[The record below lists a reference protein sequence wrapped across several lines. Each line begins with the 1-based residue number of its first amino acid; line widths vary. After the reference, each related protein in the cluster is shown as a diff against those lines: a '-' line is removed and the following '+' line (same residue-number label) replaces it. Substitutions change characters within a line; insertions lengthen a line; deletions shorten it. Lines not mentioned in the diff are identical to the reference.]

1 MEKEELQRLI
11 KEELGEVVEL
21 KTQDLVNMFYILSAT
36 LLGFGTEEELCE
48 CIDALPEKWLR
59 YVTATTK
66 AAIYMKLRDTVN
78 NTIYCE
84 C

>member
-1 MEKEELQRLI
+1 MEEELQRLI
-11 KEELGEVVEL
+11 EEKFGEVTEL

-48 CIDALPEKWLR
+48 CRDALPEKLLR
-59 YVTATTK
+59 YVTAATE
-66 AAIYMKLRDTVN
+66 AAIHMKLHAVN
-78 NTIYCE
+78 STIYCK